1 MIQIICSVGVC
12 PGSVGEKMSLKLKT
26 QKRQAEIMFS
36 DGHSI
41 GGHFFISPSPK
52 GPAGSENVIEILND
66 DRSYIPFEIAEGEIS
81 LLQKG
86 SIIMVRMA
94 ISEMPKDLPYLS
106 RTSTKI
112 FLLSGDILEGNVFI
126 DLPKTRTR
134 LSDFLNFSKRFFFIE
149 VDEQDIL
156 VNTKF
161 VKMVTPGI

>member
-1 MIQIICSVGVC
+1 
-12 PGSVGEKMSLKLKT
+12 
-26 QKRQAEIMFS
+26 MFS

-52 GPAGSENVIEILND
+52 GFSGNENVIELLND
-66 DRSYIPFEIAEGEIS
+66 DRFYIPFEIAEDEIS

-86 SIIMVRMA
+86 SIVMVRMA

-112 FLLSGDILEGNVFI
+112 FLLSGDILEGQVFI

-134 LSDFLNFSKRFFFIE
+134 LSDFLNFSKKFFFID
-149 VDEQDIL
+149 VDEQDFLI
-156 VNTKF
+156 NTKF
-161 VKMVTPGI
+161 VKMVMPG

>member
-1 MIQIICSVGVC
+1 
-12 PGSVGEKMSLKLKT
+12 MSLKLKT

-52 GPAGSENVIEILND
+52 GFSGNENVIELLND
-66 DRSYIPFEIAEGEIS
+66 DRFYIPFEIAEDEIS

-86 SIIMVRMA
+86 SIVMVRMA

-112 FLLSGDILEGNVFI
+112 FLLSGDILEGQVFI

-134 LSDFLNFSKRFFFIE
+134 LSDFLNFSKKFFFID
-149 VDEQDIL
+149 VDEQDFLI
-156 VNTKF
+156 NTKF
-161 VKMVTPGI
+161 VKMVMPG

>member
-1 MIQIICSVGVC
+1 
-12 PGSVGEKMSLKLKT
+12 MSLKLKT

-41 GGHFFISPSPK
+41 DGHFFISPSPK
-52 GPAGSENVIEILND
+52 GLAGSENVIEILND
-66 DRSYIPFEIAEGEIS
+66 DRFYIPFEIADGEIS

-86 SIIMVRMA
+86 SIVMVRMA

-106 RTSTKI
+106 RASTKI

-134 LSDFLNFSKRFFFIE
+134 LSDFLNFSKRFFFID

-156 VNTKF
+156 VNTTF
-161 VKMVTPGI
+161 VKMVTPGL

>member
-1 MIQIICSVGVC
+1 
-12 PGSVGEKMSLKLKT
+12 MSLKLKT

-36 DGHSI
+36 DGQSI
-41 GGHFFISPSPK
+41 GGHLFISPSPK
-52 GPAGSENVIEILND
+52 GLTGSENVIEILND
-66 DRSYIPFEIAEGEIS
+66 DRFYIPFEIAEGEIS

-86 SIIMVRMA
+86 SIVTVRMG

-134 LSDFLNFSKRFFFIE
+134 LSDFLNFSKRFFFID

-156 VNTKF
+156 VNSTF
-161 VKMVTPGI
+161 VKMVTPGFE

>member
-1 MIQIICSVGVC
+1 
-12 PGSVGEKMSLKLKT
+12 MSLKLKT

-41 GGHFFISPSPK
+41 DGHFFISPSPK
-52 GPAGSENVIEILND
+52 GLSGSENVIEILND
-66 DRSYIPFEIAEGEIS
+66 DRFYIPFEIAEGEIS

-86 SIIMVRMA
+86 SISMVRMA

-112 FLLSGDILEGNVFI
+112 FLLSGDILEGHVFN

-134 LSDFLNFSKRFFFIE
+134 LSDFFNFSKRFFFIE

>member
-1 MIQIICSVGVC
+1 
-12 PGSVGEKMSLKLKT
+12 MSLKLKT
-26 QKRQAEIMFS
+26 QKRQAEIKFS

-52 GPAGSENVIEILND
+52 GLSGSGNVIEILND
-66 DRSYIPFEIAEGEIS
+66 DRFYIPFEIAEGEIS

-86 SIIMVRMA
+86 SIVMVRMA

-112 FLLSGDILEGNVFI
+112 FLLSGDILKGHVFI

-149 VDEQDIL
+149 VDEQDFF

-161 VKMVTPGI
+161 VKMVMPGL

>member
-1 MIQIICSVGVC
+1 
-12 PGSVGEKMSLKLKT
+12 MSLKLKT

-134 LSDFLNFSKRFFFIE
+134 LSDFLNFSKRFFFID
-149 VDEQDIL
+149 VNEQDIL
-156 VNTKF
+156 VNATF
-161 VKMVTPGI
+161 IKMVTPGV